1 MKRSVVITLCAA
13 LLLGVFLL
21 NAVAMY
27 SEVKAAEEFDTVAAL
42 TGEGDRL
49 PVALSAI
56 YKRAGDLVLSLP
68 YASVTLTQTAITK
81 VYAGDTDALLYLNTH
96 ADGELG
102 NAYDTMQ
109 DILND
114 FDSLLNT
121 YKVPTGSSYRDSRA
135 KLGTIFTG
143 LKTAATELVRRTR
156 TFISNWES
164 GYDNYYTAYCE
175 QLQIMSEKLE
185 SAATTIGN
193 EYDSLIKD
201 LLGEDYELTV

>member
-1 MKRSVVITLCAA
+1 MKRSVVISLCAA
-13 LLLGVFLL
+13 LLLGAFLI

-27 SEVKAAEEFDTVAAL
+27 GEVKAAEEFDQVAAL
-42 TGEGDRL
+42 ASDTDRL

-68 YASVTLTQTAITK
+68 YASINLTQTAITK
-81 VYAGDTDALLYLNTH
+81 VYAGDEDALLYLNTH

-102 NAYDTMQ
+102 NAYDEMQ

-114 FDSLLNT
+114 FDSILYT
-121 YKVPTGSSYRDSRA
+121 YNVPSGSGYRDGRA
-135 KLGTIFTG
+135 KLGTIFSG
-143 LKTAATELVRRTR
+143 LKTAATELVRRAR

-175 QLQIMSEKLE
+175 QLQVMSDKLE

-201 LLGEDYELTV
+201 LLGEDYEVTV